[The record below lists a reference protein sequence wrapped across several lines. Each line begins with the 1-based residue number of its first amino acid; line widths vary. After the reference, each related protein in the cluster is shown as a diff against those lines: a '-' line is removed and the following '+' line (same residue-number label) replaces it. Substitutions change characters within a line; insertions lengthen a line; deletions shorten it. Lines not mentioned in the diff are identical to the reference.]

1 MVKAQASQ
9 SPVSSGRAPG
19 LHSTLCDCRCHRGEG
34 SQSQNLVQHNSDKEI
49 PTASKPRDMS
59 SNHTHGSC
67 RRTHH
72 QDSHPSQGVSA
83 GLDRPRSWACVFH
96 VEGCRA
102 VAQLCQAWCGSAT
115 PRGQASSHVLTT
127 HSPGAHWSAR
137 RRGLG
142 GGSAAVWLTHLEAG
156 IRASRLVS
164 SCGANARRGA
174 QLTDRPAPCSTR
186 ERDPVT
192 PEAGDQLKPPGAGI
206 DTQNNPRLFL
216 PAVCVCLVPCRAL
229 GQATHDPIA
238 GAASKVDMPNPAG
251 SSYRGSSTT

>member
-9 SPVSSGRAPG
+9 SPVSPGRAPG
-19 LHSTLCDCRCHRGEG
+19 LHSALCVPRVLHSTLSLSPWEG

-72 QDSHPSQGVSA
+72 QHSHPPQGVSA

-102 VAQLCQAWCGSAT
+102 VAQLCQPWCGSAT

-127 HSPGAHWSAR
+127 HSPGAQLERQEA
-137 RRGLG
+137 
-142 GGSAAVWLTHLEAG
+142 SAAWWERCSVAHAPG
-156 IRASRLVS
+156 GRHP
-164 SCGANARRGA
+164 
-174 QLTDRPAPCSTR
+174 RPTA
-186 ERDPVT
+186 
-192 PEAGDQLKPPGAGI
+192 
-206 DTQNNPRLFL
+206 RLFMRRQR
-216 PAVCVCLVPCRAL
+216 PPRRP
-229 GQATHDPIA
+229 GD
-238 GAASKVDMPNPAG
+238 
-251 SSYRGSSTT
+251 